1 MTTSICVLGVL
12 GLCRVGLV
20 YPTQSECPKSLAC
33 AGGVLGVLGLST
45 HARVRVIFCT
55 AINEEKKLYARTNKP
70 NKPNTLNTPSS
81 NQLISLGFICV
92 GFVSGFGN
100 VCWVQAWREWQ

>member
-12 GLCRVGLV
+12 GLCRVGLI
-20 YPTQSECPKSLAC
+20 YPTQSDCPKSLAC

-45 HARVRVIFCT
+45 RARVRVIFCS
-55 AINEEKKLYARTNKP
+55 AISDRKKLYARTNKP
-70 NKPNTLNTPSS
+70 NKPNTLNTLSS

-100 VCWVQAWREWQ
+100 VCWVQIWGEWR

>member
-20 YPTQSECPKSLAC
+20 YPTQSDCPKPLAC

-45 HARVRVIFCT
+45 HARVRVFFCS
-55 AINEEKKLYARTNKP
+55 ADSDKKNLYARTYKP
-70 NKPNTLNTPSS
+70 NKPNTLNTLSD

-92 GFVSGFGN
+92 WFVSGCGN
-100 VCWVQAWREWQ
+100 VCWVLILGVLR

>member
-20 YPTQSECPKSLAC
+20 YPTQWDCPKSLAC

-70 NKPNTLNTPSS
+70 NKPNTLNTLCS

-92 GFVSGFGN
+92 GFVPGFGN
-100 VCWVQAWREWQ
+100 VCWVQVWGEWR

>member
-20 YPTQSECPKSLAC
+20 YPTQLDCPKSVAC

-55 AINEEKKLYARTNKP
+55 AINEEKKLYARSNKL

-81 NQLISLGFICV
+81 NQLILLGFICV

-100 VCWVQAWREWQ
+100 VCWVQVRGEWR

>member
-20 YPTQSECPKSLAC
+20 YPTQSDCPKSLVC
-33 AGGVLGVLGLST
+33 TGGVLGVLGLSAR
-45 HARVRVIFCT
+45 ARVRVIFCT
-55 AINEEKKLYARTNKP
+55 AISEEKKLYAKKNKP
-70 NKPNTLNTPSS
+70 NKPNTLNTSSS
-81 NQLISLGFICV
+81 NQLISLGFTCV

-100 VCWVQAWREWQ
+100 VCWVQVWGVWR

>member
-20 YPTQSECPKSLAC
+20 YPTQSDCPKSLAFT
-33 AGGVLGVLGLST
+33 GSVLGVLGLST
-45 HARVRVIFCT
+45 HARVRVIFWN

-70 NKPNTLNTPSS
+70 NKPNTLNTLSS

-92 GFVSGFGN
+92 GFVSGFEN
-100 VCWVQAWREWQ
+100 VCWVQVWGEWR

>member
-20 YPTQSECPKSLAC
+20 YPTQSDYPKSLAC

-45 HARVRVIFCT
+45 RARVRVIFCS
-55 AINEEKKLYARTNKP
+55 AISDRKKLYAKTNKP
-70 NKPNTLNTPSS
+70 NKPNTLNTHSA
-81 NQLISLGFICV
+81 NQLISLGFACV
-92 GFVSGFGN
+92 GFVSGCGN
-100 VCWVQAWREWQ
+100 VCWVLVWGEWR